1 MTLTVHHLNNSRS
14 QRVLFLLEELGVPY
28 EIRHYQRDPA
38 TMLAPA
44 SLRAVHPLGK
54 SPVLT
59 DGALTVAE
67 TGAIIEY
74 LAGTYDDGMLMPPAG
89 SAQRREVT
97 YYLHYAE
104 GSLMPLMLLSLVFG
118 RLPLQAPMLL
128 RPVLRRVSAGMRK
141 SYLGPQ
147 LTLHLDTLERALG
160 DRPWFAGE
168 RFSVADA
175 QMSFP
180 LELAEARLGLL
191 GKARPRLQDW
201 LDRLRARPAYARALE
216 RGGAYDLTF

>member
-38 TMLAPA
+38 TMLAPP

-59 DGALTVAE
+59 DGALTLAE

-74 LAGTYDDGMLMPPAG
+74 LAAAYDDGTLMPPAG
-89 SAQRREVT
+89 SAARRQVT

-118 RLPLQAPMLL
+118 RLPQQAPRLL
-128 RPVLRRVSAGMRK
+128 RPVLRRVAAGMRARF
-141 SYLGPQ
+141 LGPQ
-147 LTLHLDTLERALG
+147 LALHLDTLERALR
-160 DRPWFAGE
+160 DRPWLAGE
-168 RFSVADA
+168 HLTVADI

-180 LELAEARLGLL
+180 VEIAGLRLRLL
-191 GKARPRLQDW
+191 GSARPKLQGW

-216 RGGAYDLTF
+216 RGGPYDLAS